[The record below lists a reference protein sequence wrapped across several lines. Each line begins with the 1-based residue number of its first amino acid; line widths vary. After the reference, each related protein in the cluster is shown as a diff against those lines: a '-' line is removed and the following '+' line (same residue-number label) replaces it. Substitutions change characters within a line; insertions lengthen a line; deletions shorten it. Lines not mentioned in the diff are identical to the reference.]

1 MDEDSSTSV
10 DAWARP
16 AWQRLGLGVLSQV
29 VPPGLIDEAVAA
41 TGVGQRR
48 VRLLPARVVVL
59 FTLAMVV
66 FSTDGYRQVWRN
78 LMSGWPGL
86 GRVTPTRSAF
96 TQARRR
102 LGPAPLAWLFT
113 RVRGVRGNE
122 QTPGVFMF
130 GLRLVSWDG
139 TMLHV
144 PDSPANAAA
153 CIRTTG
159 GNGTVGGYPQ
169 VRLMALIECG
179 TRAVIDA
186 VFGAQSEQ
194 ELADRL
200 LPSLGPGMLLLAD
213 RNFAGYPLWAAIQEQ
228 GAHAV
233 WRLGAHRIF
242 PVRAVLP
249 DGSWHSQ
256 FTPAKA
262 DRARGARPIPVRV
275 IRYRITVHRVDRRGM
290 RSTRTETI
298 RLLTS
303 ILDPAHAPAADLA
316 VCYRQRW
323 ESENGYQELKT
334 WLRGPSVILR
344 SHDPDSLHQELWA
357 HLIIYQALRHLIVD
371 TAAEHH
377 LDPDTLPF
385 LTCLRTART
394 TVINL
399 AITGGQALAQALTR
413 LADHLLD
420 DEHQRRPG
428 RDNHRAGKQRR
439 RPYAAKKPDMTSG
452 NSTYTIT
459 ISDPK
464 AKESA

>member
-1 MDEDSSTSV
+1 MSV
-10 DAWARP
+10 AALAQP

-29 VPPGLIDEAVAA
+29 IPPGLIDDAVAA

-78 LMSGWPGL
+78 LMSGWPVL
-86 GRVTPTRSAF
+86 DRVTPTRSAF

-102 LGPAPLAWLFT
+102 LGPAPLAWLFV
-113 RVRGVRGNE
+113 RVRGVRGDE
-122 QTPGVFMF
+122 RTPGVFAF

-153 CIRTTG
+153 FIRSTG
-159 GNGTVGGYPQ
+159 GGGNVGGYPQ

-194 ELADRL
+194 ALADKL
-200 LPSLGPGMLLLAD
+200 VPSLAPGMLLLAD
-213 RNFAGYPLWAAIQEQ
+213 RNFVGFPQWAAIRAQ

-242 PVRAVLP
+242 PVHAVLP
-249 DGSWHSQ
+249 DGSWHSR

-262 DRARGARPIPVRV
+262 DRDRGVQPIPVRV
-275 IRYRITVHRVDRRGM
+275 LRYRITVDRVDRRG
-290 RSTRTETI
+290 RRTTRTETI

-303 ILDPAHAPAADLA
+303 LLDPAQAPAADLA
-316 VCYRQRW
+316 ACYRQRW
-323 ESENGYQELKT
+323 ESENSYQELKT

-344 SHDPDSLHQELWA
+344 SHDPDGLHQELWA
-357 HLIIYQALRHLIVD
+357 HLIVYQALRHLIAD
-371 TAAEHH
+371 TASEYH

-399 AITGGQALAQALTR
+399 AITSGQALTNALTR

-439 RPYAAKKPDMTSG
+439 KPYTTKKPDMTSG
-452 NSTYTIT
+452 TSTYTIT
-459 ISDPK
+459 ITDPK

>member
-1 MDEDSSTSV
+1 
-10 DAWARP
+10 
-16 AWQRLGLGVLSQV
+16 LSQV

-41 TGVGQRR
+41 TGAGQRR
-48 VRLLPARVVVL
+48 VRLLPARVVLV

-66 FSTDGYRQVWRN
+66 FSGDGYRQVWRS
-78 LMSGWPGL
+78 MVSGWPALCG
-86 GRVTPTRSAF
+86 VTPTRSAF

-102 LGPAPLAWLFT
+102 LGPAPLAWLFA
-113 RVRGVRGNE
+113 RVRGVRGDE
-122 QTPGVFMF
+122 HTLGVFAF

-153 CIRTTG
+153 FIRTSG
-159 GNGTVGGYPQ
+159 GAGRPGGYPQ

-213 RNFAGYPLWAAIQEQ
+213 RNFAGYPLWAALRAR

-233 WRLGAHRIF
+233 WRLGAHRVF
-242 PVRAVLP
+242 PVRVVLP
-249 DGSWHSQ
+249 DGSWLTQ
-256 FTPAKA
+256 FTPAKR
-262 DRARGARPIPVRV
+262 DRARGARPVAVRV
-275 IRYRITVHRVDRRGM
+275 IRYRVTVERIDRHGR

-303 ILDPAHAPAADLA
+303 LLDPTQATAADLA
-316 VCYRQRW
+316 HCYRQRW
-323 ESENGYQELKT
+323 ESENSYQELKT

-344 SHDPDSLHQELWA
+344 SHDPDGLHQELWA
-357 HLIIYQALRHLIVD
+357 HLIVYQALRHLIVD
-371 TAAEHH
+371 TADEYH

-399 AITGGQALAQALTR
+399 AITSGQTLTHALTQ

-428 RDNHRAGKQRR
+428 RDNHRASKQPRT
-439 RPYAAKKPDMTSG
+439 PHPTKKPDMTSG

-459 ISDPK
+459 ITDPK
-464 AKESA
+464 AKENA